1 MWFVRQE
8 DFSDLKN
15 FLSNR
20 YTQSGERIS
29 LLTVLNIKFTE
40 SKLSDLDAF
49 SVMSLLVAGNETAEV
64 RSVAAYIVWMVRMH
78 GTKRSSPEIVEWIG
92 VRRTTCN
99 TANTF
104 LYDVGVYVQ
113 DSLMYGQLRVRHST
127 TALMNAGPRYSESL
141 WETILLAPD
150 APPIVICVLDT
161 RMCSRN
167 NLQYHAAR
175 KSHST

>member
-1 MWFVRQE
+1 MFLRWPDANDVAMWFVRQE

-64 RSVAAYIVWMVRMH
+64 RSVAAYIV
-78 GTKRSSPEIVEWIG
+78 
-92 VRRTTCN
+92 
-99 TANTF
+99 
-104 LYDVGVYVQ
+104 
-113 DSLMYGQLRVRHST
+113 
-127 TALMNAGPRYSESL
+127 
-141 WETILLAPD
+141 
-150 APPIVICVLDT
+150 
-161 RMCSRN
+161 
-167 NLQYHAAR
+167 
-175 KSHST
+175 